1 MSLINTTVGNYR
13 VTKLLG
19 EGGMGAVYLGE
30 HPVIGRKVAIKVLHT
45 ALAADKDIVARFF
58 NEARAIHL
66 IAHPNIVEILDFGQT
81 PDGQPYFI
89 MEYLTGEALSEIVAR
104 GPISPPEVAALA
116 DQMCRALGAA
126 HAKGIVHRDLK
137 PHNVQ
142 IIEKDG
148 QPFVKILDFGVAKIL
163 AAPDGSQ
170 SVKTRTGSLMGTPL
184 YMSPEQCK
192 GAGLLDHR
200 TDIYSLGVM
209 IFEMLAGRPP
219 FMAEGIG
226 ELFAKHMLEEAP
238 SLLELA
244 PQTPPAMAA
253 AIMKSLNKELD
264 DRFPSMEDFRKALL
278 GEVQI
283 TGGPAKPA
291 AKRSGAIGAATRS
304 LAPSQTISPQAQST
318 TLSSASSEID
328 DELAPPK
335 RKTGL
340 IIGVVG
346 GLAAAAVVAV
356 LVLSKSGSSDAPKS
370 PTAAMPAPTPVAP
383 PTPPAKTTV
392 TVRFEAIPAGAHV
405 IRKSDGRDLGSSPL
419 DVKLPH
425 DGPGTDYVFK
435 KDGYKDFAVTT
446 DLSED
451 NTVHVSLEKI
461 EAPPAPMANAAN
473 ATKKV
478 EPEKKKPSSGGHKP
492 AKRHGGMVP
501 DEDGLA
507 TPSF

>member
-1 MSLINTTVGNYR
+1 LSLINTTVGNYR

-30 HPVIGRKVAIKVLHT
+30 HPVIGRKVAIKVLHN
-45 ALAADKDIVARFF
+45 ALAADKDIVSRFF

-66 IAHPNIVEILDFGQT
+66 IGHPNIVEILDFGQT

-89 MEYLTGEALSEIVAR
+89 MEFLTGESLNEIVSR
-104 GPISPPEVAALA
+104 GAIPAAEVAPIA
-116 DQMCRALGAA
+116 DQMCRALSAA

-142 IIEKDG
+142 LIEKDG
-148 QPFVKILDFGVAKIL
+148 APFVKILDFGVAKIL

-209 IFEMLAGRPP
+209 IYEMLAGRPP

-226 ELFAKHMLEEAP
+226 ELFAKHMLEDAP
-238 SLLELA
+238 NLLDFA
-244 PQTPPAMAA
+244 PQTPPSMAA
-253 AIMKSLNKELD
+253 AVMKSLNKELD
-264 DRFPSMEDFRKALL
+264 DRFASMEDFRKGLL
-278 GEVQI
+278 GEIKV
-283 TGGPAKPA
+283 TGTAGKAPGLAKRPA
-291 AKRSGAIGAATRS
+291 ASSGTRPMNVAT
-304 LAPSQTISPQAQST
+304 TMSPQAQST

-335 RKTGL
+335 KKTGL
-340 IIGVVG
+340 FVGVGVG
-346 GLAAAAVVAV
+346 IAAAVAIAFVV
-356 LVLSKSGSSDAPKS
+356 MGKSGDAPK
-370 PTAAMPAPTPVAP
+370 PVAAAPVPAPAPVVPPAP
-383 PTPPAKTTV
+383 PPKTTV
-392 TVRFEAIPAGAHV
+392 TVRFEASPAGSHV
-405 IRKSDGRDLGSSPL
+405 FRKSDNKDLGAAPL

-425 DGPGTDYVFK
+425 NGPHTDYVLR
-435 KDGYKDFAVTT
+435 KDGYKELAVTA

-451 NTVHVSLEKI
+451 NTVHVALEKN
-461 EAPPAPMANAAN
+461 EAPPPPVVAKPEPER
-473 ATKKV
+473 KKV
-478 EPEKKKPSSGGHKP
+478 SGGKKGGG
-492 AKRHGGMVP
+492 KRKGAGVP

>member
-1 MSLINTTVGNYR
+1 VSLINTTVGNYR

-89 MEYLTGEALSEIVAR
+89 MEYLTGEALSEMVAR
-104 GPISPPEVAALA
+104 GPISPPEVAHIAN
-116 DQMCRALGAA
+116 QMCRALAAA

-148 QPFVKILDFGVAKIL
+148 QPWVKILDFGVAKIL
-163 AAPDGSQ
+163 TAPDGSQ

-238 SLLELA
+238 SLLEFA
-244 PQTPPAMAA
+244 PHTPPSMAA
-253 AIMKSLNKELD
+253 AVMKSLNKELE
-264 DRFPSMEDFRKALL
+264 DRFPSMEEFRKGLL
-278 GEVQI
+278 GEVPVVA
-283 TGGPAKPA
+283 TPGRAPAT
-291 AKRSGAIGAATRS
+291 KRSGGMRSGNVAT
-304 LAPSQTISPQAQST
+304 TMSPQAQST

-328 DELAPPK
+328 DEFAPPK
-335 RKTGL
+335 KKTGL
-340 IIGVVG
+340 YVGLGV
-346 GLAAAAVVAV
+346 GLAAAAAIAFLVVG
-356 LVLSKSGSSDAPKS
+356 KSGGDAPKA
-370 PTAAMPAPTPVAP
+370 PVAALPAPVAP
-383 PTPPAKTTV
+383 PPVPVAPPAKTTV
-392 TVRFEAIPAGAHV
+392 TVRFEASPAGAHV
-405 IRKSDGRDLGSSPL
+405 FRKNDNKDLGASPI

-425 DGPGTDYVFK
+425 NGPASDYVLR
-435 KDGYKDFAVTT
+435 KDGYKEYGVTA
-446 DLSED
+446 DLTED
-451 NTVHVSLEKI
+451 NTVHVALEKL
-461 EAPPAPMANAAN
+461 EAPPAPVAA
-473 ATKKV
+473 KP
-478 EPEKKKPSSGGHKP
+478 EPEKKKPSGGGHK
-492 AKRHGGMVP
+492 GGKHKGAGVP

>member
-1 MSLINTTVGNYR
+1 LSLLNTTVGNYR

-30 HPVIGRKVAIKVLHT
+30 HPVIGRKVAIKVLHS
-45 ALAADKDIVARFF
+45 ALARDQDIVARFF

-89 MEYLTGEALSEIVAR
+89 MEFLTGEALSEVVAR
-104 GPISPPEVAALA
+104 GPIAAAEVAVIV
-116 DQMCRALGAA
+116 DQMCRALSAA
-126 HAKGIVHRDLK
+126 HTKGIVHRDLK

-142 IIEKDG
+142 LLEKDG
-148 QPFVKILDFGVAKIL
+148 LPLVKILDFGVAKIL

-170 SVKTRTGSLMGTPL
+170 SVKTRTGSLMGTPI

-219 FMAEGIG
+219 FVAEGIG

-238 SLLELA
+238 SLLEFA
-244 PQTPPAMAA
+244 PATPPAMAA
-253 AIMKSLNKELD
+253 AVMKALNKELD
-264 DRFPSMEDFRKALL
+264 DRFASMEDFRKGLL
-278 GEVQI
+278 GEIHVAPGRAQ
-283 TGGPAKPA
+283 PA
-291 AKRSGAIGAATRS
+291 AKRSGSMGTRS
-304 LAPSQTISPQAQST
+304 SLPSTTMSPQAQST

-328 DELAPPK
+328 DDLAPPK
-335 RKTGL
+335 RKTGRIVAL
-340 IIGVVG
+340 VG
-346 GLAAAAVVAV
+346 GLAAAAVVAM
-356 LVLSKSGSSDAPKS
+356 LALPKLGDKSAEDGSKPPVAAVPS
-370 PTAAMPAPTPVAP
+370 PTTAPAAPVKP
-383 PTPPAKTTV
+383 TTV
-392 TVRFEAIPAGAHV
+392 TLRFEATPAGTHV
-405 IRKSDGRDLGSSPL
+405 FRSDGTDLGVAPL
-419 DVKLPH
+419 ELKLPRN
-425 DGPGTDYVFK
+425 GSTKDYLLK
-435 KDGYKDFAVTT
+435 KDGYKDLATKA

-451 NTVHVSLEKI
+451 NTLQVALEKLP
-461 EAPPAPMANAAN
+461 EPVAVKPAH
-473 ATKKV
+473 
-478 EPEKKKPSSGGHKP
+478 EPEKKKPSGGHK
-492 AKRHGGMVP
+492 GGGKHKGGGSVP

>member
-66 IAHPNIVEILDFGQT
+66 IAAPNIVEILDFGQT

-104 GPISPPEVAALA
+104 GPIAPAEVASLA

-253 AIMKSLNKELD
+253 AVMKSLNKELD
-264 DRFPSMEDFRKALL
+264 DRFPSMEDFRKSLL
-278 GEVQI
+278 GEVAI
-283 TGGPAKPA
+283 TGAAPKPA
-291 AKRSGAIGAATRS
+291 AKRPGSIGAATRS
-304 LAPSQTISPQAQST
+304 LAPTQTMSPQAQST

-328 DELAPPK
+328 DELAKPK
-335 RKTGL
+335 RKTGV
-340 IIGVVG
+340 IVGVVG

-356 LVLSKSGSSDAPKS
+356 LVLSKSGNSGSTDAPKS
-370 PTAAMPAPTPVAP
+370 TSASTAAMPAPVVPPAP
-383 PTPPAKTTV
+383 PPKTTV

-405 IRKSDGRDLGSSPL
+405 VRKSDGHDLGASPL
-419 DVKLPH
+419 DVKLAH
-425 DGPGTDYVFK
+425 NGPGTDYVVK
-435 KDGYKDFAVTT
+435 KDGYKDFAVTA

-451 NTVHVSLEKI
+451 NTVHVALEKI
-461 EAPPAPMANAAN
+461 EAPPAPTAA
-473 ATKKV
+473 KV
-478 EPEKKKPSSGGHKP
+478 EPEKKKQSSGGHRP
-492 AKRHGGMVP
+492 AKRHGGAVP

>member
-1 MSLINTTVGNYR
+1 LSLINTTVGNYR

-30 HPVIGRKVAIKVLHT
+30 HPVIGRKVAIKVLHA
-45 ALAADKDIVARFF
+45 ALARDQDIVARFF

-66 IAHPNIVEILDFGQT
+66 IGHPNIVEILDFGQT

-89 MEYLTGEALSEIVAR
+89 MEFLTGEALSEVVAR
-104 GPISPPEVAALA
+104 GAMAADLVAEIA
-116 DQMCRALGAA
+116 DQMCRALSAA

-142 IIEKDG
+142 LIEKDG
-148 QPFVKILDFGVAKIL
+148 APMVKILDFGVAKIL

-209 IFEMLAGRPP
+209 FFEMLAGRPP

-238 SLLELA
+238 SLLEFA
-244 PQTPPAMAA
+244 PGTPPSMAA
-253 AIMKSLNKELD
+253 AVMKSLNKELD
-264 DRFPSMEDFRKALL
+264 DRFPSMEDFRQAML
-278 GEVQI
+278 GEIQLA
-283 TGGPAKPA
+283 PAKTVARTAAIKRAAAPA
-291 AKRSGAIGAATRS
+291 GASRAMPAT
-304 LAPSQTISPQAQST
+304 QTMSPQAQST
-318 TLSSASSEID
+318 TLSSATSEID
-328 DELAPPK
+328 DELAPK
-335 RKTGL
+335 KGNTGK

-346 GLAAAAVVAV
+346 GLAAAAAVVFFLTQGKDKEGERA
-356 LVLSKSGSSDAPKS
+356 KAPVS
-370 PTAAMPAPTPVAP
+370 AMPAPAGPAPAPSPPVKKA
-383 PTPPAKTTV
+383 V
-392 TVRFEAIPAGAHV
+392 SVRFEATPAGTHV
-405 IRKSDGRDLGSSPL
+405 FRKSDGKDLGQAPL
-419 DVKLPH
+419 ELDLPFK
-425 DGPGTDYVFK
+425 GTETDYLLR
-435 KDGYKDFAVTT
+435 KDGYKEFPVSAN
-446 DLSED
+446 LSED
-451 NTVHVSLEKI
+451 NTLHIALEKV
-461 EAPPAPMANAAN
+461 P
-473 ATKKV
+473 
-478 EPEKKKPSSGGHKP
+478 EPVAEKKPAEEKDKKRTPARRGGGGR
-492 AKRHGGMVP
+492 RHAGGVAP

>member
-1 MSLINTTVGNYR
+1 LSSLINTTVGNYR

-66 IAHPNIVEILDFGQT
+66 IGHPNIVEILDFGQT

-89 MEYLTGEALSEIVAR
+89 MEFLTGEALSEIVSR
-104 GPISPPEVAALA
+104 GPISADEVAVIA
-116 DQMCRALGAA
+116 DQMCRALSAA

-142 IIEKDG
+142 LIEKDG
-148 QPFVKILDFGVAKIL
+148 APFVKILDFGVAKIL

-209 IFEMLAGRPP
+209 IYEMLAGRPP

-238 SLLELA
+238 SLLDFA
-244 PQTPPAMAA
+244 PQTPPTMAA

-264 DRFPSMEDFRKALL
+264 DRFPSMEEFRKGLL
-278 GEVQI
+278 GEIAVAV
-283 TGGPAKPA
+283 TPGKAPGMGKRPA
-291 AKRSGAIGAATRS
+291 ATAAGMRPVNVAT
-304 LAPSQTISPQAQST
+304 TMSPQAQST
-318 TLSSASSEID
+318 TLSSATSEID
-328 DELAPPK
+328 DELGPPK
-335 RKTGL
+335 KKTGL
-340 IIGVVG
+340 FIGVGVG
-346 GLAAAAVVAV
+346 IAAAAVVAFV
-356 LVLSKSGSSDAPKS
+356 VMGKSSDAPKA
-370 PTAAMPAPTPVAP
+370 PVAAAPAPAPVASP
-383 PTPPAKTTV
+383 PPPAKTTV
-392 TVRFEAIPAGAHV
+392 TVRFEASPAGSHV
-405 IRKSDGRDLGSSPL
+405 FRKSDNKDLGPAPL

-425 DGPGTDYVFK
+425 NGPVTDYVLRR
-435 KDGYKDFAVTT
+435 DGYKEFGVTA

-451 NTVHVSLEKI
+451 NTVHVALEKI
-461 EAPPAPMANAAN
+461 EAPPVPVAA
-473 ATKKV
+473 KP
-478 EPEKKKPSSGGHKP
+478 EPEKKKVSGGKKGGGKHK
-492 AKRHGGMVP
+492 GGAGVP

>member
-1 MSLINTTVGNYR
+1 LSLINTTVGNYR

-45 ALAADKDIVARFF
+45 ALAADKDIVSRFF

-66 IAHPNIVEILDFGQT
+66 IGHPNIVEILDFGQT

-89 MEYLTGEALSEIVAR
+89 MEFLTGESLNEIVSR
-104 GPISPPEVAALA
+104 GPIGAPEVAVIA
-116 DQMCRALGAA
+116 DQMCRALSAA

-142 IIEKDG
+142 LIEKDG
-148 QPFVKILDFGVAKIL
+148 APFVKILDFGVAKIL

-209 IFEMLAGRPP
+209 IYEMLAGRPP

-238 SLLELA
+238 SILDFA
-244 PQTPPAMAA
+244 PQTPPTMAA
-253 AIMKSLNKELD
+253 AVMKSLNKELD
-264 DRFPSMEDFRKALL
+264 DRFPSMEEFRKGLL
-278 GEVQI
+278 GEIKVAA
-283 TGGPAKPA
+283 TASKAPGMAKRPA
-291 AKRSGAIGAATRS
+291 ATAAGLRPVNVAT
-304 LAPSQTISPQAQST
+304 TMSPQAQST
-318 TLSSASSEID
+318 TLSSATSEID
-328 DELAPPK
+328 DEMAPPK
-335 RKTGL
+335 KKTGV
-340 IIGVVG
+340 IVGVGVGVV
-346 GLAAAAVVAV
+346 AAAVVAFV
-356 LVLSKSGSSDAPKS
+356 VMGGKSAEAPKA
-370 PTAAMPAPTPVAP
+370 PVAAAPAPAAAP
-383 PTPPAKTTV
+383 PAPPAAPAKTTV
-392 TVRFEAIPAGAHV
+392 TVRFEASPVGSHV
-405 IRKSDGRDLGSSPL
+405 FRKSDNKDLGSAPL

-425 DGPGTDYVFK
+425 NGPATDYVLR
-435 KDGYKDFAVTT
+435 KDGYKEFAVTA

-451 NTVHVSLEKI
+451 NTVHVALEKI
-461 EAPPAPMANAAN
+461 EAPPVAA
-473 ATKKV
+473 KV
-478 EPEKKKPSSGGHKP
+478 EPEKKKVSGGKKGGGKHK
-492 AKRHGGMVP
+492 GGIGVP

>member
-1 MSLINTTVGNYR
+1 LSLINTTVGNYR

-30 HPVIGRKVAIKVLHT
+30 HPVIGRKVAIKVLHN
-45 ALAADKDIVARFF
+45 ALARDQDIVARFF
-58 NEARAIHL
+58 TEARAIHL
-66 IAHPNIVEILDFGQT
+66 IGHPNIVEILDFGQT

-89 MEYLTGEALSEIVAR
+89 MEFLAGEALSEIVAR
-104 GPISPPEVAALA
+104 GPIPAAEVAVIA
-116 DQMCRALGAA
+116 DQMCRALAAA
-126 HAKGIVHRDLK
+126 HTKGIVHRDLK

-142 IIEKDG
+142 LIEKDG
-148 QPFVKILDFGVAKIL
+148 APFVKILDFGVAKIL

-209 IFEMLAGRPP
+209 IYEMLAGRPP

-238 SLLELA
+238 ELLEFA

-264 DRFPSMEDFRKALL
+264 DRFPSMEEFRKAIL
-278 GEVQI
+278 GEV
-283 TGGPAKPA
+283 AV
-291 AKRSGAIGAATRS
+291 
-304 LAPSQTISPQAQST
+304 APSQGRTAVAKRPAAGARPNVATTMSPQAQST

-328 DELAPPK
+328 DSADGFAPPK
-335 RKTGL
+335 KKTGM
-340 IIGVVG
+340 IVGVG
-346 GLAAAAVVAV
+346 LGLAAAAAIAV
-356 LVLSKSGSSDAPKS
+356 FVMGGKSGDAPKA
-370 PTAAMPAPTPVAP
+370 PVAAAPAPAVAP
-383 PTPPAKTTV
+383 PPPAPPAKASV
-392 TVRFEAIPAGAHV
+392 TVRLEVNPAGAHV
-405 IRKSDGRDLGSSPL
+405 VRKGDGKDLGVAPL
-419 DVKLPH
+419 ELTLPH
-425 DGPGTDYVFK
+425 NGPATEYVLR
-435 KDGYKDFAVTT
+435 KDGYKDYAITA

-451 NTVHVSLEKI
+451 NTVHVALEKA
-461 EAPPAPMANAAN
+461 EAPAPV
-473 ATKKV
+473 ATKP
-478 EPEKKKPSSGGHKP
+478 EPERKKASSHKSGGGKKKAAGI
-492 AKRHGGMVP
+492 P